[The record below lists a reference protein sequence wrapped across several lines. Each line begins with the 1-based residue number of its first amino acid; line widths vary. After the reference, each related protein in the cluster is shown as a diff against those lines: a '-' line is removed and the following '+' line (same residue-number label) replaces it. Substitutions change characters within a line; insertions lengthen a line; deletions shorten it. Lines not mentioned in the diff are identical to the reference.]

1 MSPVLSGDPKTVNV
15 PQDTTTRIG
24 VPNDIVH
31 DGHYRHL
38 VVLLHVRR
46 RAVNVTAE
54 RERVKERVNGFLH
67 GDIKIKGDRRVSRR
81 GGVRRIRAQ
90 RSRGAFCLLLRV

>member
-1 MSPVLSGDPKTVNV
+1 MMRV
-15 PQDTTTRIG
+15 G
-24 VPNDIVH
+24 VPDDISCVV
-31 DGHYRHL
+31 HYRSP
-38 VVLLHVRR
+38 VVLLQVRR
-46 RAVNVTAE
+46 RAVNITTE
-54 RERVKERVNGFLH
+54 RERAKERVSGFLH